1 MKSILK
7 MGVAAVCA
15 NLILPTAAIYA
26 QAPATSV
33 GMASEDA
40 RLTAFLDA
48 EFNEYLKQQPQVAT
62 RLGLK
67 NGGDR

>member
-7 MGVAAVCA
+7 MGVTAVCA
-15 NLILPTAAIYA
+15 NLILPATARYA

-40 RLTAFLDA
+40 RLNAFLDA
-48 EFNEYLKQQPQVAT
+48 EFSE
-62 RLGLK
+62 
-67 NGGDR
+67 